1 MFGDLIDA
9 HSDYRHIS
17 TYLSAFF
24 ALPIQRQNGE
34 VLTHEEVINKLDDE
48 TVSYEVGLGSSGV
61 FSEAFRVSI
70 KVETAAYDIA
80 VAWLK
85 DLVAGA
91 RFDKERCA
99 RSHSCNDSLLTP
111 RSRLQVTVA
120 KIQQS
125 LPEMKRNGNTVLG
138 SLWTDLLYNKS
149 YTSRAGGVLEQVDFI
164 PKLAKQLQDDPD
176 SVIADFE
183 TMRRTST
190 DFLFLLT
197 HVRDADRF
205 DSHRTFG
212 YTLFSGGQRL
222 EAA

>member
-1 MFGDLIDA
+1 MFDDLIYA
-9 HSDYRHIS
+9 HSDHRHIS

-99 RSHSCNDSLLTP
+99 RSHSAF
-111 RSRLQVTVA
+111 VMTV
-120 KIQQS
+120 
-125 LPEMKRNGNTVLG
+125 
-138 SLWTDLLYNKS
+138 
-149 YTSRAGGVLEQVDFI
+149 F
-164 PKLAKQLQDDPD
+164 
-176 SVIADFE
+176 
-183 TMRRTST
+183 
-190 DFLFLLT
+190 
-197 HVRDADRF
+197 
-205 DSHRTFG
+205 
-212 YTLFSGGQRL
+212 
-222 EAA
+222 